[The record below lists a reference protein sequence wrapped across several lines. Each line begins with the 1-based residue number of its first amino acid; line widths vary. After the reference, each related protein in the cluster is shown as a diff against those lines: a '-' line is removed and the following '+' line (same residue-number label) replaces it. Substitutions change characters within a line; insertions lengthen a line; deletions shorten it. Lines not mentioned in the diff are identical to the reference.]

1 MEKIN
6 PKQLEEL
13 IHWRILNNAIVKSFS
28 FPSFKEAILFVNQL
42 AKLADKHNH
51 HPEIKIDYNKVDI
64 LLTTKDCGEITE
76 KDFVLAQ
83 EIDILNK
90 KLKLWNGT

>member
-42 AKLADKHNH
+42 AKLAEKHNH
-51 HPEIKIDYNKVDI
+51 HPEINIDFNKVNI
-64 LLTTKDCGEITE
+64 LLTTKDCGQITE

-83 EIDILNK
+83 EIDTLMKN
-90 KLKLWNGT
+90 

>member
-1 MEKIN
+1 MEKIS

-13 IHWRILNNAIVKSFS
+13 IHWRILNNTIVKSFS
-28 FPSFKEAILFVNQL
+28 FSSFKEAIKFVNQL
-42 AKLADKHNH
+42 AKLAEKHNH
-51 HPEIKIDYNKVDI
+51 HPEISIDFNKVDV

-83 EIDILNK
+83 EIDTLIKN
-90 KLKLWNGT
+90 

>member
-1 MEKIN
+1 M
-6 PKQLEEL
+6 QLEEL

-42 AKLADKHNH
+42 AKLAEKHNH
-51 HPEIKIDYNKVDI
+51 HPEIIIDFNKVDV

-83 EIDILNK
+83 EIDTLIK
-90 KLKLWNGT
+90 KNDGMVHEK